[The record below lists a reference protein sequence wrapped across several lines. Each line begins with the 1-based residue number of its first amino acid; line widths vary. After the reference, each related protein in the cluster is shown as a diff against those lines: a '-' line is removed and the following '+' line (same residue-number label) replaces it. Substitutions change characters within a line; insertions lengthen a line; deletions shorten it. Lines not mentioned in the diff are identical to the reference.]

1 MNSKVN
7 SFKQSLGNPEAK
19 PETQEDNEYVV
30 WHPVKNQML
39 DRILTLGGLDPKA
52 IRAKDGKERRGTS
65 QKINVF
71 VHQLID
77 EKLKEL
83 EAEVAAEVA
92 KEAEIA
98 KEKEAEVKLEAKKE
112 ATVIAGSNPKEKKS

>member
-19 PETQEDNEYVV
+19 AETQGDNEYVV
-30 WHPVKNQML
+30 WHPLKNTML
-39 DRILTLGGLDPKA
+39 DRILILGGLDPKA
-52 IRAKDGKERRGTS
+52 IKAKDGKERRGTS

-83 EAEVAAEVA
+83 EAEAA
-92 KEAEIA
+92 KELGAEA
-98 KEKEAEVKLEAKKE
+98 KVAEAKVEAKKE
-112 ATVIAGSNPKEKKS
+112 APVIAGSNPKEKKS

>member
-19 PETQEDNEYVV
+19 SETQGDNEYVV

-39 DRILTLGGLDPKA
+39 DRILALGGLDSKA

-83 EAEVAAEVA
+83 EAEVA

-112 ATVIAGSNPKEKKS
+112 APVIAGTNPKEKKS